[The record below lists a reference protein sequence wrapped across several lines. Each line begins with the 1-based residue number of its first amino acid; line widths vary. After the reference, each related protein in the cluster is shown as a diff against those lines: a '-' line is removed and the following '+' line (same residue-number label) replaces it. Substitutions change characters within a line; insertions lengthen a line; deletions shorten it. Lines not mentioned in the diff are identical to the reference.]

1 MQRLIVNERGLVT
14 KIIHLDDE
22 LPPKDARNDGTIT
35 TPVPSK
41 QNSPVVGDDERLRL
55 KPT

>member
-41 QNSPVVGDDERLRL
+41 QNSPVVGDDERL